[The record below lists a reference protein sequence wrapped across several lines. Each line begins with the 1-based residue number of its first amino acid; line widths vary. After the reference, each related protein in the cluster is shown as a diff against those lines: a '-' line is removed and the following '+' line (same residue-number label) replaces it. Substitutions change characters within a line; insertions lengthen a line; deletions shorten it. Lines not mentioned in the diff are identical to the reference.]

1 MGMPRAPLLAALFL
15 CSYEVDVTPYPLK
28 KIESR
33 LTHSTNLTLC
43 HFFACTLRERKRERE
58 SERETE
64 RERERERR
72 RRFQFSHLELS
83 IFSVATFR
91 WDLYMEYTSLSWY
104 GIPELVVTIRTAFI
118 STVDANEEPT

>member
-1 MGMPRAPLLAALFL
+1 MGMSRAPLLAALFL

-33 LTHSTNLTLC
+33 LIHSTNFTLC
-43 HFFACTLRERKRERE
+43 HFFACTLK
-58 SERETE
+58 E
-64 RERERERR
+64 RERERE
-72 RRFQFSHLELS
+72 RFQFSHLELS

-104 GIPELVVTIRTAFI
+104 GIPELVVNIRTSCI
-118 STVDANEEPT
+118 STVDANEEST